1 MPISPGTRF
10 GPYSV
15 EASLGAGGMGEV
27 YRATDTR
34 LDRKVA
40 LKVLAPHLSSNPDLR
55 QRFEREAK
63 AISSF
68 NHPHICILHDVGTH
82 EGTSYLVME
91 LCEGDTLAERIARG
105 PLPPDQALR
114 YAIEIADA
122 LDKAHRQGIVHRD
135 LKPQN
140 IMLTKG
146 GAKLLDFGLA
156 KYRPPETVAFDE
168 PTQQKPLTSAGT
180 ILGTFKYM
188 APEQLEGK
196 EADER
201 TDIFSFGVVL
211 YEMVTG
217 KHAFEGRSRASL
229 IAAILDKEPESISSV
244 APMTPPAFER
254 VIRTCLAKDPDER
267 WQTAHDVLLQLKWIA
282 ELGSE
287 AGVAKPVLAR
297 RKNRERLAWTT
308 AAIASAALL
317 MTAGVMVWRAAR
329 TERLSLKF
337 NLVPPDDVNVD
348 FDLQNCGA
356 LTISPNGRLITFIGK
371 KGDGKPMLY
380 IRAVD
385 SLEARPLL
393 GTEEPSFPFWSPDSR
408 QIAYFAAEKLMRVD
422 LNGSPPIGVC
432 PVEPSARS
440 GGWNSE
446 GTIIF
451 SPSSLSGI
459 YRVAAGGGKPV
470 IVTKLDT
477 SQRETT
483 HRWASFLP
491 DGKHFLFMAGSHSSG
506 TRSESN
512 AIYAADVGT
521 GSRSLVLRARSNVAY
536 SQGYLL
542 YERDN
547 VLVAQRFNPG
557 KLKVEG
563 DPIPVAN
570 GVRYDTA
577 FFRGIFAVSSNGTV
591 VFQPGRSAAAN
602 ELAMFDRSGKK
613 IADVTAP
620 GGFLECRI
628 APDGTAVALTIE
640 DVANGTT
647 DIWIQDL
654 TRGVRSR
661 FTFGELQEANAV
673 WSPDGKRLAYSD
685 VQKIAD
691 DVFVKDVAGGEE
703 KPLFVNDD
711 TKQPSAWSPDG
722 RLIACDVRKTGQNK
736 SDIWLVPVDGIAK
749 PYPFIHAP
757 FDERGGNF
765 SPDGKWFSY
774 ISDESGKPQLYV
786 TSFPDRSKRWQIST
800 DGGVGGFWSKN
811 MKELVFV
818 DLKRNL
824 TSVSIEEE
832 GNALKVGKAT
842 VLFSSAGVV
851 SGDLLADASEVMLIR
866 EPDQGVGRPLTVMTD
881 WTADLTKSH

>member
-1 MPISPGTRF
+1 
-10 GPYSV
+10 
-15 EASLGAGGMGEV
+15 MGEV

-82 EGTSYLVME
+82 EGTSFLVME
-91 LCEGDTLAERIARG
+91 LCEGETLAERIARG

-156 KYRPPETVAFDE
+156 KFRPPETVGLDE

-229 IAAILDKEPESISSV
+229 IAAILDKEPESISAV
-244 APMTPPAFER
+244 APMTPPAFDR

-308 AAIASAALL
+308 AAIALVLL
-317 MTAGVMVWRAAR
+317 LITAGALVWRAAR

-337 NLVPPDDVNVD
+337 NLVPPGDVKVT
-348 FDLQNCGA
+348 FHAQNCGA
-356 LTISPNGRLITFIGK
+356 LTISPNGRLITFIGT

-380 IRAVD
+380 VRPID
-385 SLEARPLL
+385 SLEARPLP
-393 GTEEPSFPFWSPDSR
+393 GTEDPSFPFWSPDSR
-408 QIAYFAAEKLMRVD
+408 QVAFFTAEKLMRAD

-432 PVEPSARS
+432 DVDATARS
-440 GGWNSE
+440 GSWSRD

-451 SPSSLSGI
+451 SLSSLSGV
-459 YRVAAGGGKPV
+459 YRVPVGGGKPV
-470 IVTKLDT
+470 LVTKLDA

-483 HRWASFLP
+483 HRWATFLP
-491 DGKHFLFMAGSHSSG
+491 DGKHFLFMAGSHSTG

-512 AIYAADVGT
+512 AIYAADLAT
-521 GSRSLVLRARSNVAY
+521 GDRSLVLRARSSVVY
-536 SQGYLL
+536 SQGYLF
-542 YERDN
+542 YERDG
-547 VLVAQRFNPG
+547 VLVAQRFDPG
-557 KLKVEG
+557 KLRIEG
-563 DPIPVAN
+563 DPIPVASE
-570 GVRYDTA
+570 VRYDTN
-577 FFRGIFAVSSNGTV
+577 FFRGVFDVSSNGTV
-591 VFQPGRSAAAN
+591 VFQPGLSSSTN
-602 ELAMFDRSGKK
+602 ELATFDRGGKK
-613 IADVTAP
+613 TGDVTAP

-628 APDGTAVALTIE
+628 APDEKTIALTME
-640 DVANGTT
+640 EVANGTT
-647 DIWIQDL
+647 DIWLQDV
-654 TRGVRSR
+654 TRGIRSR
-661 FTFGELQEANAV
+661 FTFGALQEGSPV
-673 WSPDGKRLAYSD
+673 WSPDGGRLAYSD
-685 VQKIAD
+685 VQKVEEDIY
-691 DVFVKDVAGGEE
+691 VKDIAGGDE
-703 KPLFVNDD
+703 KPLFVNDENKEP
-711 TKQPSAWSPDG
+711 TAWSPDG
-722 RLIACDVRKTGQNK
+722 QFIACNVRKAGQNK
-736 SDIWLVPVDGIAK
+736 RDIWLVPANGGAK
-749 PYPFIHAP
+749 PYLFIQGS
-757 FDERGGNF
+757 FDEYGGNF

-774 ISDESGKPQLYV
+774 ISDESGRPQVYL
-786 TSFPDRSKRWQIST
+786 TSFPDRSRRWQIST
-800 DGGVGGFWSKN
+800 DGGVGGVWSRN
-811 MKELVFV
+811 MKEFLFV
-818 DLKRNL
+818 DLKAGL
-824 TSVSIEEE
+824 TSVEMEAG
-832 GNALKVGKAT
+832 GNTIKVGKAT
-842 VLFSSAGVV
+842 PLFNPTGVV
-851 SGDLLADASEVMLIR
+851 AGDMFPDAQQFLLIR
-866 EPDQGVGRPLTVMTD
+866 QPDQGVERPLTVITD
-881 WTADLTKSH
+881 WTADLRKAR